1 MSQSLHESNDASF
14 AADVLQSS
22 TPVLVDFW
30 ATWCAPCK
38 AMVPHLEQLADELGD
53 GMKIIKVNV
62 EASPDT
68 AAKFKVLKLPTLLM
82 FKDGAVVDQVIGNP
96 GPRKLKEFCQKYA

>member
-1 MSQSLHESNDASF
+1 MSDTLHQTSDAAF

-38 AMVPHLEQLADELGD
+38 AMVPHLQRIQDDLGD
-53 GMKIIKVNV
+53 QVKIVKLNV
-62 EASPDT
+62 ESNPT
-68 AAKFKVLKLPTLLM
+68 VAADYKVLKLPTLLL
-82 FKDGAVVDQVIGNP
+82 FKNGEVVDTMVGNP
-96 GPRKLKEFCQKYA
+96 GPRKLRDFVTNSL